1 MDEIKHSRVDEAYLD
16 QLLGLGSSKIGFY
29 ADVKQKI
36 QELEAANVGLRT
48 KKSEL
53 QAVFDAI
60 SDGLI
65 VFDHRGII
73 QHRNHVCAR
82 LFPAQTLV
90 GKGCR
95 HIFHKDRSRAP
106 ESCPV
111 ERALAGESCQISIT
125 FSGSEEGSV
134 LPRHFDISATPIE
147 DPSGS
152 NRALLFMRDVT
163 EKRTQELQLMQ
174 AEKMSSI
181 GVLAAGVAHEIN
193 NPLNSVAGYAEALL
207 RRFRDAPD
215 LADDPRLEDFQAYLN
230 VIIREAYRCKGVIDS
245 LLSFSRKS
253 DGTIGSVDINDLV
266 NEVLELVKHKSR
278 YDKVEIGIDCR
289 ADLPS
294 VAGDAAAL
302 RQVFLN
308 LVLNAVQAIDGSGL
322 VEISTAIEGN
332 EVVVRVRDTGSGIAP
347 ETLDQIW
354 NPFFTTKAV
363 GQGLGLGLA
372 VSYNIV
378 KKHCGEVQVETEVGK
393 GTLFSVRLPVCRKN
407 ETKTSRF

>member
-1 MDEIKHSRVDEAYLD
+1 MDKIKHARVDEAHLD
-16 QLLGLGSSKIGFY
+16 QLLGLSSSKIGYY

-36 QELEAANVGLRT
+36 QELEAANIGLRA

-65 VFDHRGII
+65 VFDHRAVI

-111 ERALAGESCQISIT
+111 ERALAGESCQVSIT
-125 FSGSEEGSV
+125 FSRDEEGKS
-134 LPRHFDISATPIE
+134 LPRHFDISATTIE

-152 NRALLFMRDVT
+152 NRALLFLRDVT

-207 RRFRDAPD
+207 RRFRDSPD
-215 LADDPRLEDFQAYLN
+215 LAVDPRLEDFQGYLN
-230 VIIREAYRCKGVIDS
+230 VIIREAYRCKGVIDG

-253 DGTIGSVDINDLV
+253 DGTISSVDVNDLMQ
-266 NEVLELVKHKSR
+266 EVLELLRHKSR
-278 YDKVEIGIDCR
+278 YDKVTIDFDGC
-289 ADLPS
+289 ADPP
-294 VAGDAAAL
+294 VVKGDAAAL

-308 LVLNAVQAIDGSGL
+308 LVLNAVQAIDGPGL
-322 VEISTAIEGN
+322 VAISTAVKGD

-354 NPFFTTKAV
+354 NPFFTTKSV

-378 KKHCGEVQVETEVGK
+378 KKHSGEVQVETEIGK
-393 GTLFSVRLPVCRKN
+393 GTLFSVRLPACREK
-407 ETKTSRF
+407 

>member
-1 MDEIKHSRVDEAYLD
+1 
-16 QLLGLGSSKIGFY
+16 
-29 ADVKQKI
+29 
-36 QELEAANVGLRT
+36 
-48 KKSEL
+48 
-53 QAVFDAI
+53 
-60 SDGLI
+60 
-65 VFDHRGII
+65 
-73 QHRNHVCAR
+73 
-82 LFPAQTLV
+82 
-90 GKGCR
+90 
-95 HIFHKDRSRAP
+95 
-106 ESCPV
+106 
-111 ERALAGESCQISIT
+111 
-125 FSGSEEGSV
+125 
-134 LPRHFDISATPIE
+134 
-147 DPSGS
+147 
-152 NRALLFMRDVT
+152 MRDVT

>member
-1 MDEIKHSRVDEAYLD
+1 MDKIKHARVDEAHLD
-16 QLLGLGSSKIGFY
+16 QLLGLSSSKIGYY

-36 QELEAANVGLRT
+36 QELEAANIGLRA

-65 VFDHRGII
+65 VFDHRAVI

-111 ERALAGESCQISIT
+111 ERALAGESCQVSIT
-125 FSGSEEGSV
+125 FSRDEEGKS
-134 LPRHFDISATPIE
+134 LPRHFDISATTIE

-152 NRALLFMRDVT
+152 NRALLFLRDVT

-207 RRFRDAPD
+207 RRFRDSPD
-215 LADDPRLEDFQAYLN
+215 LAVDPRLEDFQGYLN
-230 VIIREAYRCKGVIDS
+230 VIIREAYRCKGVIDG

-253 DGTIGSVDINDLV
+253 DGTISSVDV
-266 NEVLELVKHKSR
+266 NELMQEVLELLRHKSR
-278 YDKVEIGIDCR
+278 YDKVTIDFDGC
-289 ADLPS
+289 ADPP
-294 VAGDAAAL
+294 VVKGDAAAL

-308 LVLNAVQAIDGSGL
+308 LVLNAIQAIDGPGL
-322 VEISTAIEGN
+322 VAITTAVKGD

-354 NPFFTTKAV
+354 NPFFTTKSV

-378 KKHCGEVQVETEVGK
+378 KKHSGEVQVETEIGK
-393 GTLFSVRLPVCRKN
+393 GTLFSVRLPACREK
-407 ETKTSRF
+407 

>member
-1 MDEIKHSRVDEAYLD
+1 MDKIKHARVDEAHLD
-16 QLLGLGSSKIGFY
+16 QLLGLSSSKIGFY

-36 QELEAANVGLRT
+36 QELEAAKIGLRA

-65 VFDHRGII
+65 VFDHRAVI

-111 ERALAGESCQISIT
+111 ERALAGESCQVSIT
-125 FSGSEEGSV
+125 FSRDEEGKS
-134 LPRHFDISATPIE
+134 LPRHFDISATTIE

-152 NRALLFMRDVT
+152 NRALLFLRDVT

-207 RRFRDAPD
+207 RRFRDSPD
-215 LADDPRLEDFQAYLN
+215 LAVDPRLEDFQGYLN
-230 VIIREAYRCKGVIDS
+230 VIIREAYRCKGVIDG

-253 DGTIGSVDINDLV
+253 DGTISSVDV
-266 NEVLELVKHKSR
+266 NELMKEVLELLRHKSR
-278 YDKVEIGIDCR
+278 YDKVTIDFDGC
-289 ADLPS
+289 ADPP
-294 VAGDAAAL
+294 VVKGDAAAL

-308 LVLNAVQAIDGSGL
+308 LVLNAVQAIDGPGL
-322 VEISTAIEGN
+322 VAISTAVKGD

-354 NPFFTTKAV
+354 NPFFTTKSV

-378 KKHCGEVQVETEVGK
+378 KKHSGEVQVETEIGK
-393 GTLFSVRLPVCRKN
+393 GTLFSVRLPACREK
-407 ETKTSRF
+407 

>member
-1 MDEIKHSRVDEAYLD
+1 MDKIKHARVDEAHLD
-16 QLLGLGSSKIGFY
+16 QLLGLSSSKIGFY

-36 QELEAANVGLRT
+36 QELEAANIGLRA

-65 VFDHRGII
+65 VFDHRAVI

-111 ERALAGESCQISIT
+111 ERALAGESCQVSIT
-125 FSGSEEGSV
+125 FSRDEEGKS
-134 LPRHFDISATPIE
+134 LPRHFDISATTIE

-152 NRALLFMRDVT
+152 NRALLFLRDVT

-207 RRFRDAPD
+207 RRFRDTPD
-215 LADDPRLEDFQAYLN
+215 LAVDPRLEDFQGYLN
-230 VIIREAYRCKGVIDS
+230 VIIREAYRCKGVIDG

-253 DGTIGSVDINDLV
+253 DGTISSVDV
-266 NEVLELVKHKSR
+266 NELMKEVLELLRHKSR
-278 YDKVEIGIDCR
+278 YDKVTIDFDGC
-289 ADLPS
+289 ADPP
-294 VAGDAAAL
+294 VVKGDAAAL

-308 LVLNAVQAIDGSGL
+308 LVLNAVQAIDGPGL
-322 VEISTAIEGN
+322 VAISTAVKGD

-354 NPFFTTKAV
+354 NPFFTTKSV

-378 KKHCGEVQVETEVGK
+378 KKHSGEVQVETEIGK
-393 GTLFSVRLPVCRKN
+393 GTLFSVRLPVCREK
-407 ETKTSRF
+407 

>member
-1 MDEIKHSRVDEAYLD
+1 MDKIKHARVDEAHLD
-16 QLLGLGSSKIGFY
+16 QLLGLSSSKIGYY

-36 QELEAANVGLRT
+36 QELEAANIGLRA

-65 VFDHRGII
+65 VFDHRAVI

-111 ERALAGESCQISIT
+111 ERALAGESCQVSIT
-125 FSGSEEGSV
+125 FSRDEEGKS
-134 LPRHFDISATPIE
+134 LPRHFDISATTIE

-152 NRALLFMRDVT
+152 NRALLFLRDVT

-207 RRFRDAPD
+207 RRFRDSPD
-215 LADDPRLEDFQAYLN
+215 LAVDPRLEDFQGYLN
-230 VIIREAYRCKGVIDS
+230 VIIREAYRCKGVIDG

-253 DGTIGSVDINDLV
+253 DGTISSVDV
-266 NEVLELVKHKSR
+266 NELMQEVLELLRHKSR
-278 YDKVEIGIDCR
+278 YDKVTIDFDGC
-289 ADLPS
+289 ADPP
-294 VAGDAAAL
+294 VVKGDAAAL

-308 LVLNAVQAIDGSGL
+308 LVLNAVQAIDGAGL
-322 VEISTAIEGN
+322 VAISTAVKED

-354 NPFFTTKAV
+354 NPFFTTKSV

-378 KKHCGEVQVETEVGK
+378 KKHSGEVQVETEIGK
-393 GTLFSVRLPVCRKN
+393 GTLFSVRLPACREK
-407 ETKTSRF
+407 

>member
-1 MDEIKHSRVDEAYLD
+1 MDKIKHARVDEAHLD
-16 QLLGLGSSKIGFY
+16 QLLGLSSSKIGFY

-36 QELEAANVGLRT
+36 QELEAANIGLRA

-65 VFDHRGII
+65 VFDHRAVI

-111 ERALAGESCQISIT
+111 ERALAGESCQVSIT
-125 FSGSEEGSV
+125 FSRDEEGKS
-134 LPRHFDISATPIE
+134 LPRHFDISATTIE

-152 NRALLFMRDVT
+152 NRALLFLRDVT

-174 AEKMSSI
+174 AEKMSSL

-215 LADDPRLEDFQAYLN
+215 LAVDPRLEDFQGYLN
-230 VIIREAYRCKGVIDS
+230 VIIREAYRCKGVIDG

-253 DGTIGSVDINDLV
+253 DGTISAVDV
-266 NEVLELVKHKSR
+266 NELMKEVLELLRHKSR
-278 YDKVEIGIDCR
+278 YDKVSIDFDGC
-289 ADLPS
+289 ADPP
-294 VAGDAAAL
+294 VVKGDAAAL

-308 LVLNAVQAIDGSGL
+308 LVLNAVQAIDGPGL
-322 VEISTAIEGN
+322 VAISTAVKGD

-354 NPFFTTKAV
+354 NPFFTTKSV

-378 KKHCGEVQVETEVGK
+378 KKHSGEVQVETEIGK
-393 GTLFSVRLPVCRKN
+393 GTLFSVRLPACREK
-407 ETKTSRF
+407 

>member
-1 MDEIKHSRVDEAYLD
+1 MDKIKHARVDEAHLD
-16 QLLGLGSSKIGFY
+16 QLLGLSSSKIGFY

-36 QELEAANVGLRT
+36 QELEAANIGLRA

-65 VFDHRGII
+65 VFDHRAVI

-111 ERALAGESCQISIT
+111 ERALAGESCQVSIT
-125 FSGSEEGSV
+125 FSRDEEGKS
-134 LPRHFDISATPIE
+134 LPRHFDISATTIE

-152 NRALLFMRDVT
+152 NRALLFLRDVT

-207 RRFRDAPD
+207 RRFRDTPD
-215 LADDPRLEDFQAYLN
+215 LAVDPRLEDFQGYLN
-230 VIIREAYRCKGVIDS
+230 VIIREAYRCKGVIDG

-253 DGTIGSVDINDLV
+253 DGTISSVDV
-266 NEVLELVKHKSR
+266 NELMKEVLELLRHKSR
-278 YDKVEIGIDCR
+278 YDKVTIDFDGC
-289 ADLPS
+289 ADPP
-294 VAGDAAAL
+294 VVKGDAAAL

-308 LVLNAVQAIDGSGL
+308 LVLNAVQAIDGPGL
-322 VEISTAIEGN
+322 VAISTAVKGD

-354 NPFFTTKAV
+354 NPFFTTKSV

-378 KKHCGEVQVETEVGK
+378 KKHSGEVQVETEIGK
-393 GTLFSVRLPVCRKN
+393 GTLFSVRLPACREK
-407 ETKTSRF
+407 

>member
-1 MDEIKHSRVDEAYLD
+1 MDKIKHARVDEAHLD
-16 QLLGLGSSKIGFY
+16 QLLGLSSSKIGFY

-36 QELEAANVGLRT
+36 QELEAANIGLRA

-65 VFDHRGII
+65 VFDHRAVI

-111 ERALAGESCQISIT
+111 ERALAGESCQVSIT
-125 FSGSEEGSV
+125 FSRDEEGKS
-134 LPRHFDISATPIE
+134 LPRHFDISATTIE

-152 NRALLFMRDVT
+152 NRALLFLRDVT

-215 LADDPRLEDFQAYLN
+215 LAVDPRLEDFQGYLN
-230 VIIREAYRCKGVIDS
+230 VIIREAYRCKGVIDG

-253 DGTIGSVDINDLV
+253 DGTISSVDV
-266 NEVLELVKHKSR
+266 NELMKEVLELLRHKSR
-278 YDKVEIGIDCR
+278 YDKVTIDFDGC
-289 ADLPS
+289 ADPP
-294 VAGDAAAL
+294 VVKGDAAAL

-308 LVLNAVQAIDGSGL
+308 LVLNAVQAIDGPGL
-322 VEISTAIEGN
+322 VAISTAVKGD

-354 NPFFTTKAV
+354 NPFFTTKSV

-378 KKHCGEVQVETEVGK
+378 KKHSGEVQVETEIGK
-393 GTLFSVRLPVCRKN
+393 GTLFSVRLPACREK
-407 ETKTSRF
+407 

>member
-1 MDEIKHSRVDEAYLD
+1 MDKIKHARVDEAHLD
-16 QLLGLGSSKIGFY
+16 QLMGLSSSKIGFY

-36 QELEAANVGLRT
+36 QELEAANIGLRA

-65 VFDHRGII
+65 VFDRRAVI

-111 ERALAGESCQISIT
+111 ERALAGESCQVSIT
-125 FSGSEEGSV
+125 FSRDEEGKG
-134 LPRHFDISATPIE
+134 LPRHFDISATTIE

-152 NRALLFMRDVT
+152 NRALLFLRDVT

-207 RRFRDAPD
+207 RRFRDFPD
-215 LADDPRLEDFQAYLN
+215 LAVDPRLEDFQGYLN
-230 VIIREAYRCKGVIDS
+230 VIIREAYRCKGVIDG

-253 DGTIGSVDINDLV
+253 DGSIDSVDVNELV
-266 NEVLELVKHKSR
+266 GEVLELVHHKSR
-278 YDKVEIGIDCR
+278 YDKVVIDFDGC
-289 ADLPS
+289 ADPP
-294 VAGDAAAL
+294 VVKGDASAL

-308 LVLNAVQAIDGSGL
+308 LVLNAVQAIDGPGL
-322 VEISTAIEGN
+322 VAISTAVKGD

-354 NPFFTTKAV
+354 NPFFTTKSV

-378 KKHCGEVQVETEVGK
+378 KKHSGEVQVETEIGK
-393 GTLFSVRLPVCRKN
+393 GTLFSVRLPACREK
-407 ETKTSRF
+407 